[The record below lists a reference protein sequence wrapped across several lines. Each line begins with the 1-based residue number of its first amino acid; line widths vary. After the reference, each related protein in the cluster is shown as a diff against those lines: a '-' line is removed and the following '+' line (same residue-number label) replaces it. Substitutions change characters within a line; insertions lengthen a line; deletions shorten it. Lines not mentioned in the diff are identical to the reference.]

1 MGGMG
6 METPSPSQLG
16 KVPLSA
22 EQYQS
27 LRWEREI
34 EERNRFLSDEE
45 LDSML
50 PPDGYKVQILWF
62 MFMHSVIHAWAG
74 LREVLPKVLG
84 EVTLGM
90 WICARLHFVR
100 KSMPTEVLLQRTGSI
115 SPFQAGRCYTCYS
128 FRQGWDVRVLGMHGL
143 VEYPNQPPSERFRI
157 SHGLQGRPLDWVG
170 GLLLIVDS
178 KIRGVFGHSISDQFF
193 LTCVWRLCILT

>member
-50 PPDGYKVQILWF
+50 PPEGYKVGQLSAIAL
-62 MFMHSVIHAWAG
+62 
-74 LREVLPKVLG
+74 
-84 EVTLGM
+84 
-90 WICARLHFVR
+90 
-100 KSMPTEVLLQRTGSI
+100 
-115 SPFQAGRCYTCYS
+115 
-128 FRQGWDVRVLGMHGL
+128 
-143 VEYPNQPPSERFRI
+143 
-157 SHGLQGRPLDWVG
+157 
-170 GLLLIVDS
+170 
-178 KIRGVFGHSISDQFF
+178 
-193 LTCVWRLCILT
+193 